1 MTADFMRLVDKWI
14 GIPLCMLFSGMH
26 RLMSLLTGSA
36 SPQQMKTIVIVQMS
50 ERGAAILAHSALVKI
65 KNLFPSAQL
74 YYVIFEEMQDSIR
87 MLGVIPEENIITVD
101 SKSLS
106 SLAVS
111 TIKMLVAV
119 RRKKVDAVLDFELFS
134 RISAL
139 LSYLTGAP
147 IRVGFDKFYMEGL
160 YRGFLHTHRVA
171 YNHLKH
177 ISSNFLSLA
186 YALRED
192 PGNIPL
198 SKVSVKAKDVQIP
211 QIDSTPDEQERMLQK
226 LQKVCPEISREK
238 TIIVVNPNGSE
249 LLPLRR
255 WPMENYIALGKS
267 LLNNSSVYIVITGS
281 KSERKDAAMIS
292 DALHN
297 RRCINLAGE
306 TTFRELVDL
315 YNISHLLVSN
325 DSGPPN
331 LASMTNIKVLVF
343 FGPETPACYK
353 PLGDN
358 VEALYADFLC
368 SPCVSAY
375 NHRKSACRDNKCL
388 QAITVDE
395 VRAKIKI
402 LLPQCC

>member
-1 MTADFMRLVDKWI
+1 MTADFMRLVDRWV
-14 GIPLCMLFSGMH
+14 GIPLCMVFSGIH
-26 RLMSLLTGSA
+26 RLTRLFRGGLS
-36 SPQQMKTIVIVQMS
+36 SPQPMKTIVAVQLS
-50 ERGAAILAHSALVKI
+50 ERGAVILAHSSLVKL

-87 MLGVIPEENIITVD
+87 MLGIIPDEHIITIN

-106 SLAVS
+106 SLVLS
-111 TIKMLVAV
+111 ILKVLVTL
-119 RRKKVDAVLDFELFS
+119 RRKKVDAVLDLELFS
-134 RISAL
+134 RLSIL
-139 LSYLTGAP
+139 LSYLLGAP
-147 IRVGFDKFYMEGL
+147 IRVGFDKFHMEGL
-160 YRGFLHTHRVA
+160 YRGSLHTHRVI

-177 ISSNFLSLA
+177 ISSNFLSLV
-186 YALRED
+186 YALRES
-192 PGNIPL
+192 PGDIPL
-198 SKVSVKAKDVQIP
+198 SKVAVSAEDIQIP
-211 QIDSTPDEQERMLQK
+211 QIVSTPDEQERMLEK
-226 LQKVCPEISREK
+226 LQKYCPGITPEK

-255 WPMENYIALGKS
+255 WPMENYIALGKR
-267 LLNNSSVYIVITGS
+267 LLEDLDVYLVITGS
-281 KSERKDAAMIS
+281 KSERNDAVMIS
-292 DALHN
+292 DALQN
-297 RRCINLAGE
+297 ERCINLAGE

-315 YNISHLLVSN
+315 YTISQLLVTN

-331 LASMTNIKVLVF
+331 LASMTKIKVLVF
-343 FGPETPACYK
+343 FGPETPLCYK

-395 VRAKIKI
+395 VYGKVKEKI
-402 LLPQCC
+402 